1 MRYKVEIR
9 AKVLKALARIP
20 RTDRA
25 RIEREIESLADNP
38 RPSGCRPVETAEPN
52 TYRVRCGRYRIIY
65 IVLDEQV
72 LILVVRVGKRGEDT
86 YKGLN

>member
-25 RIEREIESLADNP
+25 RIEREIESLGQPAAERLPARRNRGAKHLP
-38 RPSGCRPVETAEPN
+38 RPLWSLSDHLYRP
-52 TYRVRCGRYRIIY
+52 R
-65 IVLDEQV
+65 
-72 LILVVRVGKRGEDT
+72 
-86 YKGLN
+86 